1 MRGIFTKKSTVVWR
15 GSILTKLT
23 RHKLSDLYTL
33 ASGISSSKDQAGH
46 GQPFLSF
53 STAFNNVFLPA
64 KLPDLMASNE
74 KEQEKHSIKCGD
86 VFLTRTSEVVDELA
100 ISSVAVKD
108 YPSATFSGFLK
119 RLRPKESDK
128 AYPKYMALY
137 LRSQLFRKAMD
148 NNAVMTLRASF
159 NEAIFS
165 YLDVWLPD
173 YDKQVE
179 IGDLLYAIEKKI
191 TLNNK
196 INAELDAM
204 ARLIYDYWFIQFDF
218 PDENGNPYK
227 SSGGKM
233 GWCDQ
238 LKREIPEG
246 WDTGVLSDFGKIIG
260 GSTPSKEN
268 DANFAPEG
276 IPWITP
282 NDLSNNVGN
291 NFISRGQTDVSEA
304 GLKAASLKLLPAG
317 AVLLSSRAP
326 IGYMAIAR
334 NPVSTNQGFKSF
346 VPTDRFPTAFIF
358 FAVKCLMPS
367 ILRNAN
373 GSTFKEIS
381 GGTLGFVKTSLPD
394 EAVVKEFC
402 KKLQPVLGVQDALE
416 TQNQEL
422 ANLRD
427 WLLPM
432 LMNGQVSVGE

>member
-1 MRGIFTKKSTVVWR
+1 MTE
-15 GSILTKLT
+15 LTK
-23 RHKLSDLYTL
+23 HKLSELYTL
-33 ASGISSSKDQAGH
+33 SSGISSRKDQAGH

-53 STAFNNVFLPA
+53 STAFNNYFLPEV
-64 KLPDLMASNE
+64 LPNLMASNE
-74 KEQEKHSIKCGD
+74 KEQAAHSIKSGD

-108 YPSATFSGFLK
+108 YPLATFSGFLK
-119 RLRPKESDK
+119 RLRPKANGK

-137 LRSQLFRKAMD
+137 LRSQLFRKTMD

-165 YLDVWLPD
+165 YLDIWLPE
-173 YDKQVE
+173 YDKQVQ
-179 IGDLLYAIEKKI
+179 IGDLLYAIEEKI
-191 TLNNK
+191 GTNNK
-196 INAELDAM
+196 INAELVAM
-204 ARLIYDYWFIQFDF
+204 AKLIYDYWFVQFDF
-218 PDENGNPYK
+218 PDQNGEPYK

-233 GWCDQ
+233 VWCDQ
-238 LKREIPEG
+238 LKRDIPKDWE
-246 WDTGVLSDFGKIIG
+246 TGSLSDFGKIVG
-260 GSTPSKEN
+260 GSTPSKEIES
-268 DANFAPEG
+268 NFAADG

-282 NDLSNNVGN
+282 NDLSNNSGN

-304 GLKAASLKLLPAG
+304 GRKAASLKLLPAG

-326 IGYMAIAR
+326 IGYMAIAKT
-334 NPVSTNQGFKSF
+334 PVTTNQGFKSF
-346 VPTDRFPTAFIF
+346 VPTERFPTSFIF
-358 FAVKCLMPS
+358 FAVKRLMPA

-381 GGTLGFVKTSLPD
+381 GGTLGLVKTSLPD

-402 KKLQPVLGVQDALE
+402 KKVQPMLNLQDTLE
-416 TQNQEL
+416 TQNKEL

-432 LMNGQVSVGE
+432 LMNGQVTVGD

>member
-1 MRGIFTKKSTVVWR
+1 MTD
-15 GSILTKLT
+15 LTK
-23 RHKLSDLYTL
+23 HKLSDLYTL

-53 STAFNNVFLPA
+53 STAFNSVFLPDT
-64 KLPDLMASNE
+64 LPDLMASNE
-74 KEQEKHSIKCGD
+74 REQEKHSIKCGD

-119 RLRPKESDK
+119 RLRPKESSK

-165 YLDVWLPD
+165 YLDVWLPG

-179 IGDLLYAIEKKI
+179 IGDLLYAIEEK
-191 TLNNK
+191 TSLNNK
-196 INAELDAM
+196 INAELEAM
-204 ARLIYDYWFIQFDF
+204 AKLIYDYWFVQFDF
-218 PDENGNPYK
+218 PDESGKRYK

-233 GWCDQ
+233 VWCDQ
-238 LKREIPEG
+238 LKRNVPDG
-246 WDTGVLSDFGKIIG
+246 WETGVLSDFGRIVG
-260 GSTPSKEN
+260 GSTPSTEN
-268 DANFAPEG
+268 PKNFTANG
-276 IPWITP
+276 TPWITP
-282 NDLSNNVGN
+282 NDLSENAGN
-291 NFISRGQTDVSEA
+291 NFISKGETDVSDA
-304 GLKAASLKLLPAG
+304 GLKAASLKLLPKG
-317 AVLLSSRAP
+317 SVLLSSRAP

-334 NPVSTNQGFKSF
+334 NPVTTNQGFKSF
-346 VPTDRFPTAFIF
+346 VPTDRFPTEFIF
-358 FAVKCLMPS
+358 YAIKRLMPA
-367 ILRNAN
+367 ILQNAN

-381 GGTLGFVKTSLPD
+381 GGTLGMVKTSLPD
-394 EAVVKEFC
+394 EDVVHSFC
-402 KKLQPVLGVQDALE
+402 EEVSPMLDMQNSLE

-422 ANLRD
+422 ESLRD

-432 LMNGQVSVGE
+432 LMNGQVTVGA